1 MRRAKLAELQQCR
14 LKEEEAAE
22 QRRQK
27 LKRDEDRVTEMQ
39 DALDL
44 CGATIL
50 QEELRY
56 QEQRLVC
63 LLT

>member
-1 MRRAKLAELQQCR
+1 MQQCR
-14 LKEEEAAE
+14 LEEEQAAG

-27 LKRDEDRVTEMQ
+27 LKRDDERVTEVQ

-44 CGATIL
+44 CGETIR
-50 QEELRY
+50 QEEQRY